1 MIDAEWTKQFACPDC
16 LDKAGCERCGVT
28 TGGHDVCLS
37 SYATRVACVCGGPN
51 KRALEHRGEGFY
63 CSCCLTRYQFGPSK
77 DFVDLLPRTDVGRVS
92 HYADEEFQERLGVR
106 EGPPVLSAGVKAR
119 MVSRMLGLKR
129 GDSVLDLGSGA
140 GKFATYFASQGASVC
155 GVDMAPFFLKSATQS
170 VNLVVGDL
178 RRLPLRNG
186 ATSRAYS
193 LDVLEH
199 LDEEG
204 VREVLLEARRAVSKD
219 GRIFVYTHSMESSKI
234 ASFQRGVNTLAKR
247 LGQMGLVDSEKEAL
261 RKSDHINAIKS
272 HEHFDEIA
280 KSAGLRVQE
289 RIYYNV
295 VAKAV
300 VEDLALKMLEQRNR
314 KKSTAAA
321 GSGRSPEKAA
331 TSHIVGRPAPSPATR
346 FVARG
351 LTRVLMLDVALF
363 GRVRT
368 GPFFGVL
375 APIGS

>member
-1 MIDAEWTKQFACPDC
+1 MIHADWTKVFACPVC
-16 LDKAGCERCGVT
+16 LEKAGCEKCGVK
-28 TGGHDVCLS
+28 TGGHDVCINA
-37 SYATRVACVCGGPN
+37 YADRIACACGGPN

-63 CSCCLTRYQFGPSK
+63 CSCCLTRYPFGPGR
-77 DFVDLLPRTDVGRVS
+77 DYVDLLPRTDVGRVS

-129 GDSVLDLGSGA
+129 GDTVIDLGSGA
-140 GKFATYFASQGASVC
+140 GKFATHFASEGASVC
-155 GVDMAPFFLKSATQS
+155 GVDMAPFFLKSAIDS

-178 RRLPLRNG
+178 RRLPFRNG

-199 LDEEG
+199 LDEAG
-204 VREVLLEARRAVSKD
+204 VREVLREARRAVAKD
-219 GRIFVYTHSMESSKI
+219 GRIFVYTHAMESSKI
-234 ASFQRGVNTLAKR
+234 ASFQRGVNRLAKR
-247 LGQMGLVDSEKEAL
+247 LGKMGLVDSDKEAM
-261 RKSDHINAIKS
+261 RKSDHINAIRS

-280 KSAGLRVQE
+280 KSAGLEVKE
-289 RIYYNV
+289 RAYYNV

-300 VEDLALKMLEQRNR
+300 VEDLALKVIEERGR
-314 KKSTAAA
+314 KKNGAALA
-321 GSGRSPEKAA
+321 SEKPKDAA
-331 TSHIVGRPAPSPATR
+331 TTSHIVGRPLPSASKR
-346 FVARG
+346 FIARG

-363 GRVRT
+363 GKVRT

-375 APIGS
+375 TPS